1 MFSGFSTN
9 SFGTGWTKLSII
21 RDSDDVQLLYN
32 GIVYVGWCDLF
43 DKRLENA
50 CHNHE
55 RTLSFV
61 FLILVVSN
69 CLSAFYPSSVFR
81 SRDVIIK
88 RLRLFKVAARI
99 TEMVIGE
106 KSIS

>member
-21 RDSDDVQLLYN
+21 RDSDDVQLLYD

-69 CLSAFYPSSVFR
+69 CLSSFYPSSVFLLPR
-81 SRDVIIK
+81 RHNKTSKIIQGCCQNHQDGYW
-88 RLRLFKVAARI
+88 RKVD
-99 TEMVIGE
+99 
-106 KSIS
+106 